1 MVVTNNSEL
10 ARKIRIMSLHGLS
23 KDAWKRF
30 LGNEKRSYDVV
41 DIGYKF
47 NMTDIQAAIGIC
59 QLKKLEKMKIIR
71 ARIWEIYMSSI
82 NKELVDLPSLPDKNS
97 FHSKHLFNIGL
108 PENIDRDKFI
118 EKAKDFYDTLFGIH
132 YKSIPSFSITKI

>member
-1 MVVTNNSEL
+1 
-10 ARKIRIMSLHGLS
+10 
-23 KDAWKRF
+23 
-30 LGNEKRSYDVV
+30 
-41 DIGYKF
+41 
-47 NMTDIQAAIGIC
+47 MTDIQAAIGIC

-132 YKSIPSFSITKI
+132 YKSIPSFSIYKDLKLLKTLMNLKMQMIGGIVIFHYHYQLELLKEK